1 MAVSVRYVARETA
14 SNLFRN
20 RMMALAAILTV
31 AVSLALV
38 GTALLLRQAVSNQVG
53 QWRNNVGL
61 EIFVQPDV
69 TPTEQAQI
77 TSMVHRTPQITSSQF
92 LDHQQSYN
100 LMKQLLVNDPTAIQA
115 VTPAETPP
123 VFQCVLAHPSDA
135 QTVAA
140 LFQGQPGVFR
150 VTWPEESIRAIQEVS
165 TVLQTGFLAIALVLM
180 ISSLVLI
187 LNAIRMAIFS
197 RRREVGVMKLVGA
210 TNWFIR
216 IPFMLEGLV
225 QGLLGA
231 LVAAG
236 TVILVNDGFRY
247 VVKHYDLKAL
257 QSAVVA
263 SHEIVVTEILIV
275 LVGAVVGAL
284 GSALAVHRFL
294 DV

>member
-1 MAVSVRYVARETA
+1 
-14 SNLFRN
+14 
-20 RMMALAAILTV
+20 
-31 AVSLALV
+31 
-38 GTALLLRQAVSNQVG
+38 
-53 QWRNNVGL
+53 
-61 EIFVQPDV
+61 
-69 TPTEQAQI
+69 
-77 TSMVHRTPQITSSQF
+77 
-92 LDHQQSYN
+92 
-100 LMKQLLVNDPTAIQA
+100 
-115 VTPAETPP
+115 
-123 VFQCVLAHPSDA
+123 
-135 QTVAA
+135 
-140 LFQGQPGVFR
+140 
-150 VTWPEESIRAIQEVS
+150 
-165 TVLQTGFLAIALVLM
+165 
-180 ISSLVLI
+180 
-187 LNAIRMAIFS
+187 
-197 RRREVGVMKLVGA
+197 VGVMKLVGA

-236 TVILVNDGFRY
+236 TVVLVNDGFRY